1 VNGTPKDIAD
11 TVAYWQERRPD
22 AEAMRC
28 GAASWTW
35 SELDERIRRNA
46 AAQLATGLTRGER
59 IVSFDKNH
67 PFCLETSLA
76 CALIGTANAVVNF
89 RLAPPEI
96 AYVINDSQASV
107 VLVGAEFLPVFEQ
120 IRADLPTVRRVIVVG
135 GDHDEYESWLAG
147 SQPLTGT
154 EPVDADE
161 CFLQLYTS
169 GTTGFPKGA
178 MITQRAMTAH
188 ADAMSDSLG
197 LDSDG
202 VSMVA
207 MPLFHVGGSS
217 WALCTL
223 YYGAR
228 QVVVRDIN
236 PPVLLDELV
245 EQGVTH
251 TFLVPAIFGFLLQIP
266 GVADRD
272 YSKLRG
278 LVYGASP
285 MPLPLLRRSLATFP
299 ADFHQVYGMTEA
311 SGAVTIL
318 GPEQHRDQANDHR
331 LVSAGLPLKGVEI
344 IVADPVTD
352 EPLGPGEVGEIMVR
366 TQQLMAGYWRMP
378 EASKQAITSDGWL
391 HSGDAGYLD
400 EDGFVYISDRVKDM
414 IISGGENIY
423 PAEVERVLGEHP
435 SVADVAVI
443 GVPDERWGEVGK
455 AIVVAAPGATVDPDE
470 LIVLC
475 RAQLAAF
482 KCPKSVEVVTELP
495 RNATGKILKRT
506 LREPYWAD
514 RSRAV

>member
-1 VNGTPKDIAD
+1 MNGTPEDIAD
-11 TVAYWQERRPD
+11 TVTYWRARKPD

-28 GAASWTW
+28 GALSWTW

-46 AAQLATGLTRGER
+46 AAQLAIGLVRGDR

-76 CALIGTANAVVNF
+76 ATLIGTTNAVVNF

-96 AYVINDSQASV
+96 AYIINDSQATV
-107 VLVGAEFLPVFEQ
+107 VLVGAEFVAVLAE
-120 IRADLPTVRRVIVVG
+120 IRADLPMVREVIVVG
-135 GDHDEYESWLAG
+135 GDDDEYEAWLAANE
-147 SQPLTGT
+147 PLRDN
-154 EPVDADE
+154 EPVDPEE

-178 MITQRAMTAH
+178 MITQRGITAH
-188 ADAMSDSLG
+188 ANSMSEGIGVDDES
-197 LDSDG
+197 

-228 QVVVRDIN
+228 QVLVREVN
-236 PPVLLDELV
+236 PPALLDELID
-245 EQGVTH
+245 QGVTH
-251 TFLVPAIFGFLLQIP
+251 TFLVPAIFGFLLQVP
-266 GVADRD
+266 GVAERD
-272 YSKLRG
+272 YAKLRG

-318 GPEQHRDQANDHR
+318 GPEQHKDKTNEHR
-331 LVSAGLPLKGVEI
+331 LVSAGLPLEGVEI
-344 IVADPVTD
+344 IAADPVTG

-366 TQQLMAGYWRMP
+366 TRQLMTGYWRNP
-378 EASKQAITSDGWL
+378 QASEQTLTADGWL

-400 EDGFVYISDRVKDM
+400 EDGYLYISDRVKDM
-414 IISGGENIY
+414 IISGGENVY

-443 GVPDERWGEVGK
+443 GVPDEKWGEVGK
-455 AIVVAAPGATVDPDE
+455 AIVVAAPGATVDADE
-470 LIVLC
+470 LIALC
-475 RAQLAAF
+475 RSQLAAF
-482 KCPKSVEVVTELP
+482 KCPKSIEVVSELP